1 MGGFEALAQQCAPA
15 VHPATMAA
23 IVRVESTFNPFAI
36 GVVGGRL
43 QRQPKNAAEA
53 VVTAR
58 ALEAAGYNFSLGI
71 GQVNHHNLAKYGLD
85 YQTAF
90 EPCVNLKAASLI
102 LKECYDRA
110 KANYLDDALAL
121 QAAFSCYYSGNF
133 ATGFRPDVKGQS
145 SYVQRVQISAA
156 EWNAAQVSPIGVQ
169 RIASKTLVKARV
181 SRETQAKAEPL
192 GDPSVQAAYRSAS
205 DSVLVYR

>member
-1 MGGFEALAQQCAPA
+1 MSGFEALAQQCAPA

-23 IVRVESTFNPFAI
+23 VVRVESTFNPFAI

-43 QRQPKNAAEA
+43 QRQPRTMAEA

-58 ALEAAGYNFSLGI
+58 ALEAAGYNFSVGI
-71 GQVNHHNLAKYGLD
+71 GQVNRHNLAKFGLD

-102 LKECYDRA
+102 LKDCYDRA
-110 KANYLDDALAL
+110 KVKKLDGALAL

-133 ATGFRPDVKGQS
+133 STGFRSDTHGQP
-145 SYVQRVQISAA
+145 SYVQRILISAA
-156 EWNAAQVSPIGVQ
+156 VRDDARVPMTGVAPVVNQTFVNARGSDAVQ
-169 RIASKTLVKARV
+169 VKAGLP
-181 SRETQAKAEPL
+181 E
-192 GDPSVQAAYRSAS
+192 GPSVATGYRTAS

>member
-71 GQVNHHNLAKYGLD
+71 GQVNRHNLAKYGLD

-133 ATGFRPDVKGQS
+133 ATGFRPDGKGQS

-156 EWNAAQVSPIGVQ
+156 EWNAAQVSPIRVQ
-169 RIASKTLVKARV
+169 RIVSKTLVKARV